1 MNNESS
7 LKLNNF
13 TSFILGG
20 ITGGI
25 LALLFAPCSGNEL
38 RQRINSG
45 ANDLVKSAKEKE
57 EEIVNRAKK
66 AADNLIIKAIQL
78 AALTDK
84 YASGALDIP
93 AEKIE
98 LEIKSLKAAIDAA
111 VKTYK
116 GKNGNPSEIP
126 VNTETIENIFS
137 DFDNVVLPK
146 REGMK
151 RRFNLKFR

>member
-1 MNNESS
+1 MNNESGIKTNQ
-7 LKLNNF
+7 LVP
-13 TSFILGG
+13 FILGG

-25 LALLFAPCSGNEL
+25 LALLFAPCSGKEL

-45 ANDLVKSAKEKE
+45 ANDLVKSAREKE
-57 EEIVNRAKK
+57 EEIAGKAKK
-66 AADNLIIKAIQL
+66 AADNLIVKAIQL

-84 YASGALDIP
+84 YASGVLDIP

-116 GKNGNPSEIP
+116 GKNGSPD
-126 VNTETIENIFS
+126 ETSIKTDIIENVFS
-137 DFDNVVLPK
+137 DYDNVVLPK
-146 REGMK
+146 REGMR
-151 RRFNLKFR
+151 RRFNLRFR